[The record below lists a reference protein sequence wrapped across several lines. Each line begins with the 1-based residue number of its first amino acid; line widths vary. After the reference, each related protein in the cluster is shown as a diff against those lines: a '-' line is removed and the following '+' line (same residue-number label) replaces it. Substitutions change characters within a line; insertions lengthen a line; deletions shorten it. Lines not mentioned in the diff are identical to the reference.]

1 MSEFNWF
8 KAQTALDRSRD
19 ILIPFSSKWNG
30 PLRTGSVSHIFRRRY
45 PKAFCPKRAFVY
57 VASPFSEILGMF
69 QIAHLKP
76 VTLSE
81 ALQLAQSAA
90 ISEAEL
96 RVYFT
101 GYQSIGCYSVGDISL
116 FRNPVTLATL
126 RGVCRFYPPQGF
138 ISLSQKASEWLD
150 NASLHDQ

>member
-1 MSEFNWF
+1 MSELNWF
-8 KAQTALDRSRD
+8 KAQTALDRSGD
-19 ILIPFSSKWNG
+19 VLIPFSSKWHN
-30 PLRTGSVSHIFRRRY
+30 PLRTGSITHIFRRRY
-45 PKAFCPKRAFVY
+45 PKAFFPKRAFVY

-69 QIAHLKP
+69 SIAQLKQ
-76 VTLSE
+76 VSLSE

-96 RVYFT
+96 RVYFD

-116 FRNPVTLATL
+116 FRKPVTLGTL
-126 RGVCRFYPPQGF
+126 RDVCRFYPPQGF

-150 NASLHDQ
+150 NASSHDQ